1 MTILDLMK
9 QAKER
14 EIPLTSLA
22 FEYWNYLEPE
32 EQSALGRELCATFE
46 EKYESDLIHNLYE
59 YETSLFVDHYIKEI
73 DKLIEMGEGVS
84 IEIKNLSDLFE
95 FIIDSTNEKDFNKET
110 LKKLD
115 SYDSMAINFREDWI
129 VDEDEKYY
137 TITCDFL
144 EVLESVKKVLK
155 DLYE

>member
-84 IEIKNLSDLFE
+84 IEIKNLSDLFD
-95 FIIDSTNEKDFNKET
+95 FINNSFFDKEIFEKLNA
-110 LKKLD
+110 
-115 SYDSMAINFREDWI
+115 YNSMAINFREEWT

-144 EVLESVKKVLK
+144 EVLESVKKALT
-155 DLYE
+155 DLYC

>member
-14 EIPLTSLA
+14 KIPLTSVA
-22 FEYWNYLEPE
+22 FEYWDYLEPE
-32 EQSALGRELCATFE
+32 EQSALGKELCATFE
-46 EKYESDLIHNLYE
+46 EKYESDLVHNLYE
-59 YETSLFVDHYIKEI
+59 YETNLFVDHYIKEI

-84 IEIKNLSDLFE
+84 IEIKSLSDLFD
-95 FIIDSTNEKDFNKET
+95 FITNSICDIKILEKLNAY
-110 LKKLD
+110 
-115 SYDSMAINFREDWI
+115 SSMVINYREDWI

-155 DLYE
+155 GLYE